1 MSLRR
6 VAKKDTEGG
15 PPPTPQ
21 LDAPMQADAARARED
36 SVHDLASTSAYAG
49 DNAAP
54 PASPAPADARGGGGG
69 ASALAHRGRRR
80 ARRRLRT
87 TGGGGGDGHRSD
99 SLADVRP
106 DIYQI

>member
-1 MSLRR
+1 
-6 VAKKDTEGG
+6 
-15 PPPTPQ
+15 
-21 LDAPMQADAARARED
+21 MQADAARARED
-36 SVHDLASTSAYAG
+36 SVHDLASTSEY
-49 DNAAP
+49 DAP
-54 PASPAPADARGGGGG
+54 PVSSAAPAPADGRGGGGG
-69 ASALAHRGRRR
+69 AGALAHRGRRR